1 LDIYT
6 ITIAISIIIFVLV
19 GNYAGR
25 TVKGL
30 DDYFVA
36 GRRAPTLLIV
46 GTLVASLFSAT
57 IFLGEAGFT
66 YSGQMGPY
74 ILFPGV
80 SVIGYVYG
88 ALFFGTYI
96 RRSRAPTVGDYF
108 GKRFNSHRVQKVV
121 GLTII
126 VALGCYLLVVTQG
139 AAILLSDLTDLTY
152 TQSLIIAWLSYT
164 VFTMYSGSKG
174 VILTDTGMF
183 LLFTFATVASIFFIF
198 ADLGGIT
205 AAVESLASIESK
217 PDIASWHGTVGPG
230 TEWPTAMD
238 YLIWTL
244 IIDMSWGILYA
255 VGPWQVSRH
264 LMARDE
270 HVVLRAAI
278 YTCIIV
284 LLMQIFI
291 FAIGG
296 LVNIVNPDIS
306 PVETVMIWAAKNMV
320 PEILGALLLAGIMA
334 AALSSASTFLSLVG
348 FSISNDIIKR
358 DEPLTLK
365 TTRILMFVTG
375 IIVLIASFYF
385 PANIFWLMLF
395 IGTVFASSW
404 GVVAMM
410 SVWSKKITAAGAFW
424 GISAGFMFNVVPAVA
439 EYIGLVTWPSYL
451 NPAILGIVA
460 SLIVTTLVSKN
471 TKVTRKEAVY
481 RMRLHRAPVTDCDQ
495 AKTRMTLIAPKI
507 LIVFGA
513 VMPFIMMIYYV
524 IPYQTGAGKLLA
536 DGSIDWFS
544 GEALLAMSWALLH
557 IPLGIMSIIVIRKRY
572 SSGARVRNRSMSNE
586 ELNKGELEHG

>member
-6 ITIAISIIIFVLV
+6 TTIAISIVIFVLV

-25 TVKGL
+25 KVKGL

-66 YSGQMGPY
+66 YAGQTGPY
-74 ILFPGV
+74 ILFPGIA
-80 SVIGYVYG
+80 VIGYVYG
-88 ALFFGTYI
+88 AIFFGTYI
-96 RRSRAPTVGDYF
+96 RRSRAPTVADYF
-108 GKRFNSHRVQKVV
+108 GKRFNSHRVQRVV

-152 TQSLIIAWLSYT
+152 TQGLIIAWLSYT
-164 VFTMYSGSKG
+164 VFTMYSGSQG

-198 ADLGGIT
+198 ADLGGI
-205 AAVESLASIESK
+205 AASVESLARIESK
-217 PDIASWHGTVGPG
+217 PDIASWHGTIGIG

-238 YLIWTL
+238 YLIWTV

-255 VGPWQVSRH
+255 VGPWQASRH
-264 LMARDE
+264 LMAKDE

-278 YTCIIV
+278 YTCVIV

-291 FAIGG
+291 YGIGG
-296 LVNIVNPDIS
+296 LVNVVNPDIS

-320 PEILGALLLAGIMA
+320 PEILGAMLLAGIMA

-348 FSISNDIIKR
+348 FSISNDIFKR
-358 DEPLTLK
+358 EEPLTLK
-365 TTRILMFVTG
+365 MTRILMLVTG
-375 IIVLIASFYF
+375 IIVLGASFYF

-424 GISAGFMFNVVPAVA
+424 GISAGFMFNVVPAVM
-439 EYIGLVTWPSYL
+439 EYIGLVSWPSYL
-451 NPAILGIVA
+451 NPAIIGVVA
-460 SLIVTTLVSKN
+460 SLVVTVVVSKN
-471 TKVTRKEAVY
+471 TKVTREEALY

-495 AKTRMTLIAPKI
+495 KKVKITLIAPKI
-507 LIVFGA
+507 LVAFGI

-524 IPYQTGAGKLLA
+524 IPYQTGAGKLLP

-544 GEALLAMSWALLH
+544 GEALLAMSWAVLH
-557 IPLGIMSIIVIRKRY
+557 VPLGIMSIKVIRNRY
-572 SSGARVRNRSMSNE
+572 SSSARMKSRSWSKE
-586 ELNKGELEHG
+586 KLIIGEPEHG

>member
-1 LDIYT
+1 
-6 ITIAISIIIFVLV
+6 
-19 GNYAGR
+19 
-25 TVKGL
+25 
-30 DDYFVA
+30 
-36 GRRAPTLLIV
+36 
-46 GTLVASLFSAT
+46 
-57 IFLGEAGFT
+57 
-66 YSGQMGPY
+66 
-74 ILFPGV
+74 
-80 SVIGYVYG
+80 
-88 ALFFGTYI
+88 
-96 RRSRAPTVGDYF
+96 
-108 GKRFNSHRVQKVV
+108 
-121 GLTII
+121 
-126 VALGCYLLVVTQG
+126 
-139 AAILLSDLTDLTY
+139 
-152 TQSLIIAWLSYT
+152 
-164 VFTMYSGSKG
+164 
-174 VILTDTGMF
+174 
-183 LLFTFATVASIFFIF
+183 
-198 ADLGGIT
+198 
-205 AAVESLASIESK
+205 
-217 PDIASWHGTVGPG
+217 
-230 TEWPTAMD
+230 
-238 YLIWTL
+238 
-244 IIDMSWGILYA
+244 
-255 VGPWQVSRH
+255 
-264 LMARDE
+264 
-270 HVVLRAAI
+270 
-278 YTCIIV
+278 
-284 LLMQIFI
+284 
-291 FAIGG
+291 
-296 LVNIVNPDIS
+296 
-306 PVETVMIWAAKNMV
+306 ETVMIWAAKNMV